1 MQVVLLVAR
10 AKVLAE
16 IDTVEEAVLQ
26 QCLHVIKRI
35 VQAYRGLWPKQRLPV
50 HAALNIFLSAIAP
63 KQAVLQSV
71 LPRFVSILL
80 TYTLK
85 PAEANLI
92 AGDLLMHALN
102 LPGLL
107 KMHSCAEPTVMPAS
121 WKSLY
126 SMQSCKFVF
135 LLLTDACFS
144 AHLYANPCHAFANM
158 WHTRGQK
165 THVCRCNANLQNKV
179 LLVVSCAWPCSTTPA
194 LV

>member
-1 MQVVLLVAR
+1 MQVALLVAL

-16 IDTVEEAVLQ
+16 LDTVEEAVLQ
-26 QCLHVIKRI
+26 QCLHVIERV

-92 AGDLLMHALN
+92 AGEKCTRLSTFMWHPL
-102 LPGLL
+102 
-107 KMHSCAEPTVMPAS
+107 SC
-121 WKSLY
+121 
-126 SMQSCKFVF
+126 SCKYV
-135 LLLTDACFS
+135 
-144 AHLYANPCHAFANM
+144 AHLKNTCLYTLC
-158 WHTRGQK
+158 
-165 THVCRCNANLQNKV
+165 
-179 LLVVSCAWPCSTTPA
+179 
-194 LV
+194 

>member
-1 MQVVLLVAR
+1 MQVVLLVAL

-16 IDTVEEAVLQ
+16 LDTVEEAVLQ
-26 QCLHVIKRI
+26 QCLHVIERI

-92 AGDLLMHALN
+92 AGD
-102 LPGLL
+102 
-107 KMHSCAEPTVMPAS
+107 
-121 WKSLY
+121 
-126 SMQSCKFVF
+126 
-135 LLLTDACFS
+135 
-144 AHLYANPCHAFANM
+144 
-158 WHTRGQK
+158 
-165 THVCRCNANLQNKV
+165 
-179 LLVVSCAWPCSTTPA
+179 
-194 LV
+194 